1 MRGRVNHEQ
10 KSQQEKEQS
19 PMWEALESA
28 EFGYQELQRGET
40 RPGIVVEKTPDRIVV
55 DIGAK
60 TEGVVHANDLE
71 KLGPEAVARIN
82 VGDEVMVYVVRT
94 DNNSGEII
102 VSMSQAR
109 SQQDW
114 TRATELL
121 DSGEIVEAKVV
132 GQNKGGLIAQFGQLQ
147 AFVPRSH
154 IVYAS
159 GQGEN
164 LGAMVGQNIPIKV
177 IEVDRRQRRLIAS
190 ERLAWKEWRKGQ
202 KERILDE
209 LKEGA
214 VVTGKVT
221 SITDF
226 GAFVDLGGA
235 DGLIHVSE
243 LSWDRNAQPKDLLRV
258 GQDVEVY
265 VLNVDRERNR
275 IGLSMKRLRQDP
287 WSDIEARCQPGQLV
301 QGTITNLAKF
311 GAFAR
316 IDEGV
321 EGLIHISELADRPV
335 ANPGD
340 VVRVGEQYTLKVL
353 GVDTQRKRVSLSLKQ
368 APQPDGMVLAEA
380 EEPTAAIE
388 VTAPEVEGLTPDEV
402 ESLAASEVTAPQV
415 ESFSFDEAESL
426 ADSEPVVEAEATDE
440 PAASS
445 EE

>member
-19 PMWEALESA
+19 PMWEALESP

-71 KLGPEAVARIN
+71 KLGPEAVARIK

-164 LGAMVGQNIPIKV
+164 LGAMVGQSIPIKV

-202 KERILDE
+202 KERIRDE

-287 WSDIEARCQPGQLV
+287 WSDIEARYQPGQLV
-301 QGTITNLAKF
+301 QGIITNLAKF

-340 VVRVGEQYTLKVL
+340 VVRVGDEYTLKVL

-368 APQPDGMVLAEA
+368 APQADGMVLAEVEAEADTAAAAA
-380 EEPTAAIE
+380 EEPTVVIEATAA
-388 VTAPEVEGLTPDEV
+388 EV
-402 ESLAASEVTAPQV
+402 ESP
-415 ESFSFDEAESL
+415 SFDEVESL
-426 ADSEPVVEAEATDE
+426 ADSEPVVEAGPTDE